1 MIKYYELEVARGE
14 AELMSDHCKADVA
27 VLDIGNGM
35 YDMEKASQL
44 RKRDKVVYLHCFKDV
59 ESDLGAD

>member
-14 AELMSDHCKADVA
+14 AELMSEHFKGDVA

-35 YDMEKASQL
+35 FDVEKVSQL
-44 RKRDKVVYLHCFKDV
+44 RTTDKVVCLHRFKDLIV
-59 ESDLGAD
+59 D